1 MDNSTSKNTAGNT
14 TGVRLLVKTGVHAGT
29 EVDIADGQE
38 IFIGGSEEDE
48 ICLLDPAI
56 EPGHLAVAVV
66 DKQMHIRCSR
76 ATYAGM
82 DSEPLAPDK
91 TWSINVD
98 ELKDLPLRLRIG
110 DTELLF
116 GGPDVSATSAE
127 PLLST
132 PPASQ
137 SNRPAVFTRLLLWP
151 RLYPQRV
158 AAVCI
163 VSFLSVLVG
172 HRLLTNAGVHST
184 PERQKKA
191 ETDLLSVERQI
202 QSNASWQKIKVKLN
216 PEGRIELVGSIQSR
230 ESLNKLIKDSNLDL
244 VEPKVRVVVAQELV
258 GHIKDFIQDDSVE
271 ISFEDRGATNT
282 PLIVLSGQTS
292 KSQLRQ
298 TLKLLTVELRDRV
311 EIEDRTIYAPKESER
326 RKLLVELPIRVA
338 AVNSVEKYV
347 ESTAGAKY
355 FEGSAISK
363 DCVVDSVLEDVVVF
377 SVNGKRV
384 DFPVN

>member
-1 MDNSTSKNTAGNT
+1 VA
-14 TGVRLLVKTGVHAGT
+14 
-29 EVDIADGQE
+29 EVV
-38 IFIGGSEEDE
+38 SPTRRCRMY
-48 ICLLDPAI
+48 CL
-56 EPGHLAVAVV
+56 
-66 DKQMHIRCSR
+66 
-76 ATYAGM
+76 
-82 DSEPLAPDK
+82 
-91 TWSINVD
+91 
-98 ELKDLPLRLRIG
+98 
-110 DTELLF
+110 
-116 GGPDVSATSAE
+116 
-127 PLLST
+127 
-132 PPASQ
+132 
-137 SNRPAVFTRLLLWP
+137 
-151 RLYPQRV
+151 
-158 AAVCI
+158 
-163 VSFLSVLVG
+163 LVG

-184 PERQKKA
+184 PERHKKA

-258 GHIKDFIQDDSVE
+258 GQIKDFIQDDSVE

-292 KSQLRQ
+292 MSQLRQ